1 MNDFHTTAVP
11 MSSNITP
18 KTFSPSQMAPLLAQ
32 HAASRREDTVGEE
45 SESLKHLVAQPYGER
60 AHKPVK
66 AEAPKAKKVEVKV
79 HEKIEPEHETH
90 HGGITL
96 KTGGA
101 LIVEGARGLRRQVAK
116 MVHHG
121 KSTYAGLSHGDQHL
135 FVDKIVKH
143 ARALTTG
150 SKIGFTT
157 RRNIKESIRGDYLKG
172 KITSTDVKKMN
183 ELTDTLH

>member
-1 MNDFHTTAVP
+1 
-11 MSSNITP
+11 MSSNFAP
-18 KTFSPSQMAPLLAQ
+18 KTFSPSMMAPPLAA
-32 HAASRREDTVGEE
+32 HAPSRQEDTVGEE
-45 SESLKHLVAQPYGER
+45 SESLKHLVAQPYSER
-60 AHKPVK
+60 SHKTEK
-66 AEAPKAKKVEVKV
+66 AEAPKVKKAEVKA
-79 HEKIEPEHETH
+79 HEKAEPEHESH

-157 RRNIKESIRGDYLKG
+157 RRNIKESLRADYLKG